1 VANKFFC
8 RINAKILLAAGSSRD
23 CCSNGNQFRD
33 DAEIPPGTFK
43 RIRLPHRFV
52 GTNFVDVVE
61 GTRRHLR
68 HTGWSTLALEGRRD
82 NGRLAM
88 RTYNLF
94 RRADRDELICAV
106 PEDRPVPSFITGPP
120 WEFVGRVN
128 ESVIG
133 PLSFNH
139 EAAEASVQW
148 NGFYLF
154 QLINVADLHL
164 KARRGSAT
172 ASAEGAPASGK
183 DPRQTAPTPSPE
195 IRLTAVQVRLE
206 VEVGAPPDNRASP
219 LSVLLNDTDLGFV
232 RK

>member
-1 VANKFFC
+1 
-8 RINAKILLAAGSSRD
+8 
-23 CCSNGNQFRD
+23 
-33 DAEIPPGTFK
+33 
-43 RIRLPHRFV
+43 
-52 GTNFVDVVE
+52 
-61 GTRRHLR
+61 
-68 HTGWSTLALEGRRD
+68 
-82 NGRLAM
+82 M

-128 ESVIG
+128 ESAIG

-172 ASAEGAPASGK
+172 ASVEGVPASDK
-183 DPRQTAPTPSPE
+183 DPRRKAPAHPSE
-195 IRLTAVQVRLE
+195 IRLIPVQVKLELE
-206 VEVGAPPDNRASP
+206 VGTPHGRASS
-219 LSVLLNDTDLGFV
+219 LSVPIDDAGFRFV

>member
-1 VANKFFC
+1 
-8 RINAKILLAAGSSRD
+8 LSR
-23 CCSNGNQFRD
+23 RRV
-33 DAEIPPGTFK
+33 E
-43 RIRLPHRFV
+43 
-52 GTNFVDVVE
+52 TNFVDVVE
-61 GTRRHLR
+61 GTKWRLR
-68 HTGWSTLALEGRRD
+68 HTGWFTPALEGSRD

-94 RRADRDELICAV
+94 RRVDRDELICAV

-154 QLINVADLHL
+154 QLINVSDLSL
-164 KARRGSAT
+164 KIRRGSTKEA
-172 ASAEGAPASGK
+172 AGEAAAGDKDPRQKAPAPSSEIRLGPSQVRSEARVGAPASS
-183 DPRQTAPTPSPE
+183 RT
-195 IRLTAVQVRLE
+195 
-206 VEVGAPPDNRASP
+206 SP
-219 LSVLLNDTDLGFV
+219 LSVLFDAAELRSV

>member
-1 VANKFFC
+1 M
-8 RINAKILLAAGSSRD
+8 
-23 CCSNGNQFRD
+23 
-33 DAEIPPGTFK
+33 
-43 RIRLPHRFV
+43 
-52 GTNFVDVVE
+52 NFVDVVE
-61 GTRRHLR
+61 GTKWRLR
-68 HTGWSTLALEGRRD
+68 HTGWFTLALEGRRD

-94 RRADRDELICAV
+94 RRVDRDELICAV

-120 WEFVGRVN
+120 WEFVGWVN

-154 QLINVADLHL
+154 QLINLSDLYR
-164 KARRGSAT
+164 KIRRGSAIE
-172 ASAEGAPASGK
+172 AADEVLSSDE
-183 DPRQTAPTPSPE
+183 DPRQAALAPSSGIRFSPG
-195 IRLTAVQVRLE
+195 QVGLE
-206 VEVGAPPDNRASP
+206 VEVGTPLDNRASP
-219 LSVLLNDTDLGFV
+219 LSVLSAAERHFV

>member
-1 VANKFFC
+1 
-8 RINAKILLAAGSSRD
+8 
-23 CCSNGNQFRD
+23 
-33 DAEIPPGTFK
+33 
-43 RIRLPHRFV
+43 
-52 GTNFVDVVE
+52 
-61 GTRRHLR
+61 
-68 HTGWSTLALEGRRD
+68 
-82 NGRLAM
+82 M

-94 RRADRDELICAV
+94 RRVDRDELICAV

-164 KARRGSAT
+164 KARRGGAT
-172 ASAEGAPASGK
+172 AAAEGASTSDK
-183 DPRQTAPTPSPE
+183 DPHRKAPAHPSE
-195 IRLTAVQVRLE
+195 IRLTPVQVKLELE
-206 VEVGAPPDNRASP
+206 VGTPHDRASP
-219 LSVLLNDTDLGFV
+219 LSVLFNDAGFCFV